1 MSKLDDNE
9 HLPIDIDIETPKTE
23 EEKPF
28 TKPVRNIREHMGRTK
43 DISEKDHRAFLLTCS
58 CVGLLTVFVITDIC
72 TGKNLMES
80 SILFKDFFDVVK
92 YIITTS
98 LGFFFAT
105 SVSKKS

>member
-1 MSKLDDNE
+1 MGKLDDND
-9 HLPIDIDIETPKTE
+9 HLPIDTDIETPKTE

-28 TKPVRNIREHMGRTK
+28 TNPVRYIREHIGRTK
-43 DISEKDHRAFLLTCS
+43 DISEKDHRAFLLTCGS
-58 CVGLLTVFVITDIC
+58 VGLLTSFVIIDIC
-72 TGKNLMES
+72 TGKNLMEN

-105 SVSKKS
+105 TVSKKS